1 MLAKRCPATTKRSMS
16 LRLRKRPGPVQLA
29 VHVGFA
35 PSTAH
40 RVLTRY
46 AVFAR
51 IEVLLELLGPGWY
64 QELGTDYGNAAMH
77 LLARYADPQRPDPA
91 GPTRLARF
99 LIRYSHGQWREEAE
113 GRRIVNEHHQVAP
126 KIRAMNASTRKSK
139 RLKHRTSRVSQE
151 SLSAPTSRLVTHQP
165 SPTGRHVA

>member
-77 LLARYADPQRPDPA
+77 LNRPGFGGGSWPLQGGCCYARTKEVQR
-91 GPTRLARF
+91 
-99 LIRYSHGQWREEAE
+99 
-113 GRRIVNEHHQVAP
+113 
-126 KIRAMNASTRKSK
+126 
-139 RLKHRTSRVSQE
+139 
-151 SLSAPTSRLVTHQP
+151 
-165 SPTGRHVA
+165 

>member
-77 LLARYADPQRPDPA
+77 LLAREP
-91 GPTRLARF
+91 
-99 LIRYSHGQWREEAE
+99 LI
-113 GRRIVNEHHQVAP
+113 NEPV
-126 KIRAMNASTRKSK
+126 
-139 RLKHRTSRVSQE
+139 
-151 SLSAPTSRLVTHQP
+151 
-165 SPTGRHVA
+165 GG